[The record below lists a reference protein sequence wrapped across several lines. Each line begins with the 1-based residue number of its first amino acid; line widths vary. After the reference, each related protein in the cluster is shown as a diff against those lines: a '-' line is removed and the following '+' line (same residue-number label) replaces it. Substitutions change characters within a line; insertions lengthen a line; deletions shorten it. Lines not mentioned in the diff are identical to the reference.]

1 MANYY
6 KEFVGLFEVEFRT
19 VPMEKISAMNHYLIY
34 RYYHINM

>member
-19 VPMEKISAMNHYLIY
+19 VPEYIAISSRNTTKKSVAK
-34 RYYHINM
+34 